1 MPNYELVF
9 IVQPTIEEEPLAA
22 LVEKITQT
30 ITELQGQVSQVDP
43 WGKRQ
48 LAYPIK
54 KHTAGFYYLMHVT
67 MPPSAVRSLERSL
80 KLMEDV
86 IRNLIVRVDPAS
98 A

>member
-30 ITELQGQVSQVDP
+30 IVKLQGQVIQVDP

-54 KHTAGFYYLMHVT
+54 KHTSGFYYLMHVS
-67 MPPSAVRSLERSL
+67 MPAPAVRSLERSL

-86 IRNLIVRVDPAS
+86 IRNLIVRKDTAS
-98 A
+98 V